1 MYIYTEYARKS
12 LTGYTAIIPQVV
24 NADISRVPAT
34 DESYPRQLRETPGCP
49 SELFVRGSLPPAG
62 TPHIAIVGTRK
73 ATHDGL
79 MVAREIA
86 RDLARHGIVVVS
98 GLALGIDAA
107 AHEGALQGGG
117 RTVAVLAN
125 GLDTVY
131 PPSHEQLARR
141 ILERNGCLLSEY
153 PLGTPAFPSQFLAR
167 NRIVSGLA
175 LATVIIEAPARS
187 GTLVTAKYAL
197 EQGREV
203 FVLPGPARHPNFAGS
218 HRLIREGARLIATA
232 DDILED
238 LGLAASE
245 AAEKRSVTQR
255 TLPLLSESQR
265 RIFDHLSHS
274 TTTQRPDDISAATGL
289 APNVV
294 GAELTMLTL
303 LDLVV
308 ESGPGFVVR

>member
-1 MYIYTEYARKS
+1 M
-12 LTGYTAIIPQVV
+12 
-24 NADISRVPAT
+24 
-34 DESYPRQLRETPGCP
+34 
-49 SELFVRGSLPPAG
+49 
-62 TPHIAIVGTRK
+62 
-73 ATHDGL
+73 
-79 MVAREIA
+79 
-86 RDLARHGIVVVS
+86 VVS

-107 AHEGALQGGG
+107 AHEGALDGGG

-141 ILERNGCLLSEY
+141 ILERNGCILSEY
-153 PLGTPAFPSQFLAR
+153 PPGTPAFPSQFLAR

-187 GTLVTAKYAL
+187 GTLVTAKFAL

-203 FVLPGPARHPNFAGS
+203 FVLPGPARHPNFAGA

-238 LGLAASE
+238 LGLAAP
-245 AAEKRSVTQR
+245 AAAHEGSVTQL
-255 TLPLLSESQR
+255 TLPILSESQG
-265 RIFDHLSHS
+265 RIFDYLSRS
-274 TTTQRPDDISAATGL
+274 TAPQRLDDITAATNL

-303 LDLVV
+303 LGLVF
-308 ESGPGFVVR
+308 ESGPGFMVR